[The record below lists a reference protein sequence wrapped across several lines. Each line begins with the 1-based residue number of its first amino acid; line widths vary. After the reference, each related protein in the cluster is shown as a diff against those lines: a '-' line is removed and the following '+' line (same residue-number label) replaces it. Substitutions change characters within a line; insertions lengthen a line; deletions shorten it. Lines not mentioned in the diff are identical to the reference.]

1 MNLNTDI
8 CSGEAFYIDVFECI
22 NWVSVYSERR
32 SHTTYPNYTKQRQTF
47 NLHYKRKHKQIVR
60 HN

>member
-8 CSGEAFYIDVFECI
+8 CSGGAFYIDVFECI

-32 SHTTYPNYTKQRQTF
+32 SHTTYPNYTKTETD
-47 NLHYKRKHKQIVR
+47 V
-60 HN
+60 